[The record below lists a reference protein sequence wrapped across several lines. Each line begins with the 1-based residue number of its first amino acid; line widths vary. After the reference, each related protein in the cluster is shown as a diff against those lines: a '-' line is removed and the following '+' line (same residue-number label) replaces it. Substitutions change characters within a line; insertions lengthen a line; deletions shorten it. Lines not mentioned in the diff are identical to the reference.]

1 MRGLLPLCEAAV
13 SGGTE
18 QHGTKTQFK
27 TSGLYNTPK
36 QEEDEEKFFA
46 FLLVEDDRGMKRLSS
61 LFRLCSSL
69 ALRR

>member
-1 MRGLLPLCEAAV
+1 M

-18 QHGTKTQFK
+18 RHGTKIQFK

-36 QEEDEEKFFA
+36 QEEDEEKFFFA
-46 FLLVEDDRGMKRLSS
+46 FLLVEDDRGMKLLSS
-61 LFRLCSSL
+61 LFRLCGRL